1 MHTHSLNQRRCD
13 AFRLDHG
20 FIHRHLE
27 RQVARMDSTEG
38 AQIGSKRCAGP
49 LAGVAVHLTWAISIL
64 IPRPLV
70 HAVADGGMA
79 RMAPPRAL
87 PLSGIEQRAARRKV
101 LGDQGRAGARVCTV
115 ADPQALLPR
124 LARDPTADRGTI
136 IGIGTMPFPF
146 IGAPPGRIAG
156 VRLRWAFCPP
166 RCGTARRLQRR
177 CPSSQPSVPYR
188 LCWLESAAGGDGA
201 VA

>member
-1 MHTHSLNQRRCD
+1 MNTHPMTQLGCDPFRIDQRFIRRNVEIQVSLMDPAEGTQR
-13 AFRLDHG
+13 G
-20 FIHRHLE
+20 P
-27 RQVARMDSTEG
+27 
-38 AQIGSKRCAGP
+38 KRRAGP
-49 LAGVAVHLTWAISIL
+49 FTGVAVHLPSAISII